1 MDKNNS
7 YLIISIILGFL
18 ITLFYIHQFD
28 IVFLGNFI
36 LISFIIYIL
45 FYFLGNKEVVNKEM
59 FQNAENNEE
68 IDFEEGKD
76 YKEQKFYLYVLNN
89 GNKEY
94 LTKDHS
100 TDKIILGND
109 TSNALLFDN
118 QFSKDKKYYHVL
130 NAPPHQ
136 SIRFFGEVDFYSAI
150 DENTTPDTIYN
161 QLLPN
166 DGSNTIEGNNEKIGS
181 FYIYPDNSELKEI
194 YKEFLPSERL
204 EEEVDYEEGTDYEEE
219 THMFDEE
226 EAIPHMQESEYM
238 DEEIMKEETFTEQME
253 EQEEHIRQ
261 AQEMEE
267 LQEEMTHHMEEEEEM
282 RDQIRKKTKDK
293 GVLDK
298 IMENINNIKTGIN
311 SGIGLGISPVNINL
325 SCGGDGPSHGG
336 GNGHVPQKPLSPK
349 KCTSGN
355 SSRIYNNADWIY
367 NKPYWK
373 NQDESYNY
381 NDNEESQKL
390 EPCSKDPNSGDY
402 LLPCIQPEA
411 NKIPQTLN
419 NLMNSKKP
427 KQGEVCPLE
436 VNMPWSNYK
445 TGDDKENNNIL
456 EGYSF

>member
-7 YLIISIILGFL
+7 FLIISIILGFL

-36 LISFIIYIL
+36 LISFIIYII

-59 FQNAENNEE
+59 FENNEE

-94 LTKDHS
+94 LTRDQS

-109 TSNALLFDN
+109 ISKALLFDI
-118 QFSKDKKYYHVL
+118 QFSKDKKYYRVL

-136 SIRFFGEVDFYSAI
+136 SIRFFEEVDFYSAI
-150 DENTTPDTIYN
+150 DANTTPEHIYN

-166 DGSNTIEGNNEKIGS
+166 GGSNTIEGNNEKIGS
-181 FYIYPDNSELKEI
+181 YYIYPDNSDLKEI
-194 YKEFLPSERL
+194 YKEFLSSERL
-204 EEEVDYEEGTDYEEE
+204 EEEVDYEEGMDFGE
-219 THMFDEE
+219 
-226 EAIPHMQESEYM
+226 ESEYM
-238 DEEIMKEETFTEQME
+238 DEEIMKEETFAEQME

-267 LQEEMTHHMEEEEEM
+267 LQEEMKHQMEEEEEM
-282 RDQIRKKTKDK
+282 RDQIRKKTKEK

-325 SCGGDGPSHGG
+325 SCGGNGSPHGG
-336 GNGHVPQKPLSPK
+336 NKLPPSKPNTPK
-349 KCTSGN
+349 KCTSEN

-367 NKPYWK
+367 NNPYWT

-381 NDNEESQKL
+381 NNNEENQKL
-390 EPCSKDPNSGDY
+390 EPCSKNPNSDDY

-419 NLMNSKKP
+419 NLINSKKP
-427 KQGEVCPLE
+427 KQGEVCPME

-445 TGDDKENNNIL
+445 TGDDKESNNIL
-456 EGYSF
+456 EGYNF

>member
-28 IVFLGNFI
+28 LVFLGNFI
-36 LISFIIYIL
+36 LISFIIYII
-45 FYFLGNKEVVNKEM
+45 FYFLGNREAVSKEM

-76 YKEQKFYLYVLNN
+76 YKEQKFHLYVLNN

-94 LTKDHS
+94 LTKDPS

-109 TSNALLFDN
+109 TSKALLFDI
-118 QFSKDKKYYHVL
+118 QYSKNKKYYHVL

-150 DENTTPDTIYN
+150 DDNSTPDNIYN

-166 DGSNTIEGNNEKIGS
+166 DGSNTIVGNNEKIGS
-181 FYIYPDNSELKEI
+181 YYIYPDNSDLKEI
-194 YKEFLPSERL
+194 YKEFLSSERL
-204 EEEVDYEEGTDYEEE
+204 EEGMDYEEGIDLEE
-219 THMFDEE
+219 
-226 EAIPHMQESEYM
+226 ESEYM
-238 DEEIMKEETFTEQME
+238 DEEITKEETFTEQME
-253 EQEEHIRQ
+253 EQEEHVRQ

-267 LQEEMTHHMEEEEEM
+267 LQEEMIHKMEEEEEM

-325 SCGGDGPSHGG
+325 SCGGNGQSHERD
-336 GNGHVPQKPLSPK
+336 NGHVPHRPPAPK

-355 SSRIYNNADWIY
+355 SSRIYNNSDWIY
-367 NKPYWK
+367 NNPYWK

-381 NDNEESQKL
+381 NENEESQKL
-390 EPCSKDPNSGDY
+390 EPCTKDPNSGDY

-445 TGDDKENNNIL
+445 TGDDKESNNIL